1 MLIRELQR
9 FENLIEPWREFDR
22 INRETFRTLSPGK
35 VKFPP
40 VNLWKN
46 ENKAVITTEIPGVD
60 PEGVEINVVGKTIT
74 LRFERKSEELKE
86 GETYTRKE
94 RWHGEFSRSIELP
107 FNVQG
112 DKVEAKFSRGVLYI
126 EMPRAE
132 AEKPRKITVQ
142 TE

>member
-9 FENLIEPWREFDR
+9 LGNLLEPWREFDS
-22 INRETFRTLSPGK
+22 INRETFRTLSPGR
-35 VKFPP
+35 VEFPP

-46 ENKAVITTEIPGVD
+46 EDKAVVTTEIPGVD

-74 LRFERKSEELKE
+74 LRFERKPEELKE
-86 GETYTRKE
+86 GESYTRKE
-94 RWHGEFSRSIELP
+94 RWHGAFSRTIELP

-142 TE
+142 AE

>member
-9 FENLIEPWREFDR
+9 LGNLLEPWREFDS
-22 INRETFRTLSPGK
+22 INRETFRTLSPGR
-35 VKFPP
+35 VEFPP

-46 ENKAVITTEIPGVD
+46 EDKAVITTEIPGVD

-74 LRFERKSEELKE
+74 LRFERKPEELKE
-86 GETYTRKE
+86 GESYTRKE
-94 RWHGEFSRSIELP
+94 RWYGEFSRSIELP

-112 DKVEAKFSRGVLYI
+112 DKVEAKFSRGILYI

-142 TE
+142 PE